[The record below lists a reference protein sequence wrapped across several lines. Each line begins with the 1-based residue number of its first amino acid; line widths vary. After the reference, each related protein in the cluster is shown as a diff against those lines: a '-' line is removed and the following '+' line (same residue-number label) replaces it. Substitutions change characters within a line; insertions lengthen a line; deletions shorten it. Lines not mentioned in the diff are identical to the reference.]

1 LGSRYTRRSKI
12 PKPFT
17 LETANEIVQRA
28 IISVAGSMCDVEIRG
43 VHRLKE
49 RIDSFA
55 NKMIGL
61 GILDFPQRKY
71 LAINGEVAK

>member
-1 LGSRYTRRSKI
+1 
-12 PKPFT
+12 
-17 LETANEIVQRA
+17 
-28 IISVAGSMCDVEIRG
+28 MCDVEIRG